1 MVKSGLVR
9 PCVQTSVLTHK
20 KMIGIAGQGDTTL
33 ISQLPVD
40 DDDELGKLGLHAF
53 QHDLDV
59 TVHDAFAVVE
69 EEDS

>member
-1 MVKSGLVR
+1 
-9 PCVQTSVLTHK
+9 
-20 KMIGIAGQGDTTL
+20 MIGIAGQGDTTL

-40 DDDELGKLGLHAF
+40 DDDELGKLGIHAF